1 LLMRIINYTIRSMI
15 VILGLLIIT
24 GTIFE
29 QMDTQMRIVFGV
41 VFILFGIYRL
51 IMYYT
56 QERRYKFLEEN
67 DEDN

>member
-1 LLMRIINYTIRSMI
+1 MI

-24 GTIFE
+24 STIFE

>member
-1 LLMRIINYTIRSMI
+1 MLMRIINYTIRSMI

>member
-1 LLMRIINYTIRSMI
+1 MI